1 MSLSPST
8 PPRDMYVISVS
19 LSLSLSLSLGQCV
32 LLHFLFFS
40 LFLGSYYNYNILE
53 NVVVIIIII
62 LLLLDRDLGLI

>member
-8 PPRDMYVISVS
+8 PPRDMYVI
-19 LSLSLSLSLGQCV
+19 SLSLSLSLGQCV